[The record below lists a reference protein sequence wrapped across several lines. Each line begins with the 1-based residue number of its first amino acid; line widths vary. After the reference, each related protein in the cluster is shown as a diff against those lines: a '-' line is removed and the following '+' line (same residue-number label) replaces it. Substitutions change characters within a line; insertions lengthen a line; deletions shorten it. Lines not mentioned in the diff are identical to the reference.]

1 MLSSNE
7 NLHIVESLGLII
19 VSHNNL
25 LNQQSVERVITD
37 LKNNPFFRTEYSI
50 LIDIRKANTELNF
63 EEIEDLSNFV
73 FDNIYETG
81 LNKFAIL
88 ASESQ
93 LNKAVQYVR
102 SYKHSSKYQVFSALE
117 PALNWLKVPQNRKSH
132 IEFKLSYLSRGE
144 RKSSMLLATSCM
156 VLAFVLNSMQVHSD
170 IFV

>member
-1 MLSSNE
+1 MLSSSE
-7 NLHIVESLGLII
+7 NLHIIESLGLII

-37 LKNNPFFRTEYSI
+37 LKNNPFFRKEYSI

-63 EEIEDLSNFV
+63 VEIEDLSQFV
-73 FDNIYETG
+73 FDNIDDTG

-88 ASESQ
+88 TSELL

-117 PALNWLKVPQNRKSH
+117 PALHWLKVPQDRKSQ
-132 IEFKLSYLSRGE
+132 IDLKLSYL
-144 RKSSMLLATSCM
+144 
-156 VLAFVLNSMQVHSD
+156 NH
-170 IFV
+170 